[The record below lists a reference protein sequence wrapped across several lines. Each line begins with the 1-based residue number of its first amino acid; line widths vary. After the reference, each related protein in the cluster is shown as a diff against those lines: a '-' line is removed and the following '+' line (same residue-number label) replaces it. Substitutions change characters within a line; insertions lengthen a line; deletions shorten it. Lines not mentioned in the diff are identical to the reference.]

1 MNIIALTQA
10 RTNSKRFPKKILK
23 KILGKTLLEIHLE
36 RLLRSRLINKIIVLT
51 TTNKKDNII
60 CDISNK
66 LNLKFFRGSENDL
79 LDRFYMSVKNL
90 RPTFIVRLTSDCPLI
105 DPILIDEVLEKA
117 IQKDIDY
124 YSNTLLERF
133 PDGQDIEVLK
143 FSALKKAWIES
154 KLASDREHVTSFIK
168 KNSSFYKK
176 KMFKSENHMS
186 KYNYNKV
193 RLTVD
198 ELNDFKVI
206 EKLILKL
213 GLDKTWQ
220 DYANYYI
227 KEKSINKL
235 NNSIIRNEGYF
246 KSLKEDK

>member
-1 MNIIALTQA
+1 
-10 RTNSKRFPKKILK
+10 
-23 KILGKTLLEIHLE
+23 
-36 RLLRSRLINKIIVLT
+36 
-51 TTNKKDNII
+51 
-60 CDISNK
+60 
-66 LNLKFFRGSENDL
+66 
-79 LDRFYMSVKNL
+79 
-90 RPTFIVRLTSDCPLI
+90 
-105 DPILIDEVLEKA
+105 
-117 IQKDIDY
+117 
-124 YSNTLLERF
+124 
-133 PDGQDIEVLK
+133 
-143 FSALKKAWIES
+143 
-154 KLASDREHVTSFIK
+154 
-168 KNSSFYKK
+168 
-176 KMFKSENHMS
+176 MS